1 MSVGQLVYPLLPRAV
16 ASRRYAEINN
26 HEISDWEAS
35 GLGPSVSHEL
45 QRWSKFGGMR
55 ASELQI
61 QGLRMAVLE
70 SLQLTDRIGKPLSL
84 SERNSFD
91 SQLGLALFTELKLNT
106 ALAGV
111 VDLWSFLS
119 LIVFPDLIWTR
130 FPNPSSER
138 ALGTPRNVLRRV
150 WNRERVFGS
159 LLRSGTKPLGEDELV
174 GLLERSRLSR
184 NNELMRTLAVAILD
198 INDIGDRSYFVRTLM
213 KQIAM
218 QTGPRVIEALSKEEL
233 ETLVG
238 RSVLSARRI
247 HERSKVSTGI
257 EIRDHLAY

>member
-1 MSVGQLVYPLLPRAV
+1 MSDAQFVYPLLPRAV
-16 ASRRYAEINN
+16 ANRRYAELNN
-26 HEISDWEAS
+26 HATNEWEAN
-35 GLGPSVSHEL
+35 GLGSGNSHEL
-45 QRWSKFGGMR
+45 QRWSKFGGRR

-61 QGLRMAVLE
+61 HEMRMAVLE
-70 SLQLTDRIGKPLSL
+70 SLRMTDQIGRPLSL
-84 SERNSFD
+84 SERNKLD
-91 SQLGLALFTELKLNT
+91 SQLGLALYAELRLNT

-130 FPNPSSER
+130 FPNPSPER
-138 ALGTPRNVLRRV
+138 AIGTPRNVLRRV

-184 NNELMRTLAVAILD
+184 NTELMRVLAIAILD
-198 INDIGDRSYFVRTLM
+198 VNDIGDRSYFVRTLM

-218 QTGPRVIEALSKEEL
+218 QTGPRVIEALSREEL
-233 ETLVG
+233 ETLVE
-238 RSVLSARRI
+238 RSVLAARRI
-247 HERSKVSTGI
+247 HERSKVSF
-257 EIRDHLAY
+257 